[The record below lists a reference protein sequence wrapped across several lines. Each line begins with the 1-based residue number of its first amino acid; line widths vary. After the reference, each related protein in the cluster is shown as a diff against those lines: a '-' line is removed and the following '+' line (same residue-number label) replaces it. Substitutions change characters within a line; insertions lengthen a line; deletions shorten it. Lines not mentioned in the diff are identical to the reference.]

1 MNKLFA
7 LIAIT
12 LATASCMQ
20 LEVKPGRVIGDT
32 VDAGKEAYQS
42 IQRSRRGEEERGF
55 SHKTSYDSAISNAA
69 NIAGCK
75 EELMEVVSVSDLV
88 VSQVISESSEVLV
101 KDGDKTIYCAM
112 RAVVRPKA

>member
-1 MNKLFA
+1 MKKILTI
-7 LIAIT
+7 LTIA
-12 LATASCMQ
+12 LATTSCMK

-32 VDAGKEAYQS
+32 VDAGKDAYQS

-55 SHKTSYDSAISNAA
+55 SHRTSYDSAISNAA

-75 EELMEVVSVSDLV
+75 EELMEVVSVSNLV

-101 KDGDKTIYCAM
+101 QDGDKTIHCSIQ
-112 RAVVRPKA
+112 AVVRPKA